1 MITKILPIV
10 LLASIFYIGS
20 IYSSR
25 NLGKKLEKRSQTFN
39 DPVIDNYLKSFK
51 TLFKSEYHLKLWG
64 FMKDTFN
71 DEFVEIVDGIINE
84 NN

>member
-1 MITKILPIV
+1 MYHYKKIISR
-10 LLASIFYIGS
+10 LLDQNIYILSNDKQESIIIDPG
-20 IYSSR
+20 
-25 NLGKKLEKRSQTFN
+25 LGFEL
-39 DPVIDNYLKSFK
+39 IDNYLKSFK

>member
-1 MITKILPIV
+1 MID
-10 LLASIFYIGS
+10 AS
-20 IYSSR
+20 
-25 NLGKKLEKRSQTFN
+25 EW
-39 DPVIDNYLKSFK
+39 DNYLKSFK